1 MTKTEGLSI
10 SDAIHKATIEV
21 DEEGTIAT
29 AVTMMTMKSVVPTS
43 CEPPRPLRITVNK
56 PFLFFI
62 RSGNY
67 VVIAG
72 RIVDPR
78 K

>member
-1 MTKTEGLSI
+1 MTKTEGLFI

-29 AVTMMTMKSVVPTS
+29 AATMMLMSPRVLS
-43 CEPPRPLRITVNK
+43 RPPPPLWITVNK

-67 VVIAG
+67 VVFAG